1 MNLLPRGHPSARH
14 SAVDWSDPDLES
26 YPTFADARVNEVVML
41 PCDVL
46 YLPTN
51 WFHFIVSL
59 ELNMQCNTRSG
70 GEELYRDEIKKC
82 GF

>member
-1 MNLLPRGHPSARH
+1 MKHPSARH
-14 SAVDWSDPDLES
+14 SAIDYTKPDLET
-26 YPTFADARVNEVVML
+26 YPKFAQAKSNEVVL
-41 PCDVL
+41 QPGQVL

-70 GEELYRDEIKKC
+70 LTEDYMDPLHTC